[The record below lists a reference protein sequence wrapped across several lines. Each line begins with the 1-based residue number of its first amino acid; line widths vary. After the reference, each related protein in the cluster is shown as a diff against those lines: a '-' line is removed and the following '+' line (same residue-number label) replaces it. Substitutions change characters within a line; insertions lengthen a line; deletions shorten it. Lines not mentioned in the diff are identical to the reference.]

1 MNLSRQITAF
11 GLAAAVICSCTEAV
25 PEPVGNNGRDDSF
38 YKVKATYAGVLPVSG
53 EPLKATIEEGLAP
66 VWIYKAIAAGF
77 AGYSYPSVKSEFPD
91 IFILKNSGTSNDADD
106 PYDGGYCFVCRY
118 QGKSSDGRTI
128 FTSPQLVED
137 VPWERTEKKIK
148 MLDINGQTYAVQMTN
163 SMINVAKYDRTANT
177 FGNYVWSN
185 PLSGISGMVQ
195 IDIIPGETDIA
206 DVYVLTTD
214 GTAHQESHKD
224 VYEGYYDAYGNWR
237 GTVGNA
243 ELYHFTMSTKD
254 WTQQSQPEQIAE
266 STELIYMPQGFTYF
280 EDKAAGKKG
289 YLFGNKFK
297 SMKFASADNPSIV
310 EFLTDGAGESLT
322 NPCLINRMMT
332 IHDPQTGSRTDFIT
346 SGEGAFYL
354 YRFTGSYDENGAP
367 LYYPPE
373 DLLAKN
379 SPLYGGSLV
388 VPTVVDWDSDGV
400 LDIIS
405 GNSEGRIAFFK
416 NYATN
421 ASPAFGEAEY
431 LMSCGEEVQFCAG
444 YFEVQGPDDG
454 GAWGYICPNVID
466 WDGDG
471 ILDIVTSSNSTRVEV
486 MLGTGS
492 KTADCLGPRMT
503 VTLNGG
509 ELWGMWRVRPA
520 VTEIDGEIYMA
531 FMDTED
537 ALHLYKK
544 TSLTSVEDCGQL
556 RMTDGNIM
564 TGHRAIE
571 EATSTLGERGRAKL
585 EFADWDGDGVID
597 LIIGTSKQG
606 SFPNPDYGLP
616 YYASGIRSFNVIY
629 LRNAG
634 TNENMV
640 FEYPKQFKFLD
651 RQVNLGSHAQSPCIC
666 NLGDTSYGPN
676 LLVGC
681 ESGRFYFYSHKDLH
695 F

>member
-1 MNLSRQITAF
+1 MDLSRRIMTF
-11 GLAAAVICSCTEAV
+11 GLAGAVICSCAEVV

-38 YKVKATYAGVLPVSG
+38 YKVKVSYAGALPVSG

-66 VWIYKAIAAGF
+66 VWMYKAISSGF
-77 AGYSYPSVKSEFPD
+77 AGYSYASAKSEFPD
-91 IFILKNSGTSNDADD
+91 IFIMKNAGITGDDDD
-106 PYDGGYCFVCRY
+106 PYGGKRSFICRY
-118 QGKSSDGRTI
+118 QGKSSDGRNV
-128 FTSPQLVED
+128 FSEPEPVE
-137 VPWERTEKKIK
+137 VPWTNKEKKIK
-148 MLDINGQTYAVQMTN
+148 MLDLDGQTYAVRFDNTT
-163 SMINVAKYDRTANT
+163 INVARYDRTSNSFGKYIYSNT
-177 FGNYVWSN
+177 
-185 PLSGISGMVQ
+185 LSGITGMSQ
-195 IDIIPGETDIA
+195 IDVIPDGNGMA
-206 DVYVLTTD
+206 DVYYIIGD
-214 GTAHQESHKD
+214 GTAEQESHKD

-243 ELYHFTMSTKD
+243 ELWHFTISTDD
-254 WTQQSQPEQIAE
+254 WTQQSQPEQIAAG
-266 STELIYMPQGFTYF
+266 TELIYMPQGFTYF
-280 EDKAAGKKG
+280 EDKASGKKG

-297 SMKFASADNPSIV
+297 SMKFASADNPSAV
-310 EFLTDGAGESLT
+310 EFLTDGTGESLT

-332 IHDPQTGSRTDFIT
+332 IHNPKTGDKTDFIT
-346 SGEGAFYL
+346 SGEGAFYY
-354 YRFTGSYDENGAP
+354 YRFTGSYDENGVP

-373 DLLAKN
+373 DILSKN
-379 SPLYGGSLV
+379 SPLYAGSLV
-388 VPTVVDWDSDGV
+388 VPTVVDWDGDGV
-400 LDIIS
+400 LDLIA

-416 NYATN
+416 NYASN
-421 ASPAFGEAEY
+421 ATPAFGEAEY
-431 LMSCGEEVQFCAG
+431 LMSCGEEVRFCAG

-471 ILDIVTSSNSTRVEV
+471 ILDILTSSNSTRVEV

-531 FMDTED
+531 FMDTDD

-556 RMTDGNIM
+556 TMTDGNIM
-564 TGHRAIE
+564 TGHRAV
-571 EATSTLGERGRAKL
+571 EAATTTLGERGRAKL
-585 EFADWDGDGVID
+585 EFGDWDGDGVID

-606 SFPNPDYGLP
+606 SFPNPDSGLP
-616 YYASGIRSFNVIY
+616 YHGVRTSFNVIY

-634 TNENMV
+634 TNKDMV

-651 RQVNLGSHAQSPCIC
+651 REVSLGSHAQSPCIC